1 VKNPNLIVG
10 LEHPDDAGVYKLTDD
25 IAIVQTVDFF
35 TPIVDDPFTF
45 GQIAAANS
53 LSDIYAMGGKP
64 VTAMNIVAFPLDKF
78 DISILKDVLRGGLEK
93 LQEAGVVLV
102 GGHSVEDHELKYGL
116 SVTGIIHPRKVLTKQ
131 GAQAGDVLI
140 LTKPLG
146 TGIISTALKGE
157 AASPA
162 AVEKMVA
169 GMTTL
174 NRKAAEII
182 QNIGVHACT
191 DITGFGLIGHAYEMA
206 KAGGCAFCFNS
217 SHVPVIPEALEYAA
231 MGLVPAGC
239 HANRKFYEPFVEYRA
254 AVGDELRDILYD
266 PQTSG
271 GLLFAVAE
279 NKKDA
284 LLKNFKKEKVNAF
297 VVGRVEK
304 EPAGKII
311 IDK

>member
-1 VKNPNLIVG
+1 MG

-78 DISILKDVLRGGLEK
+78 DISILKEILRGGLEK
-93 LQEAGVVLV
+93 LKEADVVLV
-102 GGHSVEDHELKYGL
+102 GGHSIEDHELKYGL

-146 TGIISTALKGE
+146 TGIISTALKGDV
-157 AASPA
+157 ASAA

-182 QNIGVHACT
+182 QDIGVHACT

-217 SHVPVIPEALEYAA
+217 SRVPVIPEALEYAPWGWCPAAA
-231 MGLVPAGC
+231 MQTGNSMSRMLNTAQPLS
-239 HANRKFYEPFVEYRA
+239 
-254 AVGDELRDILYD
+254 DDLRDILYD

-271 GLLFAVAE
+271 GLLFCCC
-279 NKKDA
+279 
-284 LLKNFKKEKVNAF
+284 
-297 VVGRVEK
+297 
-304 EPAGKII
+304 GK
-311 IDK
+311 

>member
-1 VKNPNLIVG
+1 MG

-25 IAIVQTVDFF
+25 LAIVQTVDFF

-93 LQEAGVVLV
+93 LKEADVVLV
-102 GGHSVEDHELKYGL
+102 GGHSIEDHELKYGL
-116 SVTGIIHPRKVLTKQ
+116 SVTGIINPRKVLTKQ

-157 AASPA
+157 AASAA
-162 AVEKMVA
+162 AVEKMVT

-174 NRKAAEII
+174 NKKAAEII
-182 QNIGVHACT
+182 QDIGVHACT

-231 MGLVPAGC
+231 MGLVPGGC
-239 HANRKFYEPFVEYRA
+239 HANRKFYEPYVEYRA
-254 AVGDELRDILYD
+254 ALKDDLRDILYD

-271 GLLFAVAE
+271 GLLFAVAG
-279 NKKDA
+279 NKRDKI
-284 LLKNFKKEKVNAF
+284 LKKLEKEKVTAF
-297 VVGRVEK
+297 EIGRVEE
-304 EPAGKII
+304 EPGGRII